1 MKLRASKEKV
11 NPKIR
16 AKKPFSKASI
26 DHVRYQEVINTY
38 ATVHSK
44 HNSII
49 ADQSYKQMNR
59 HSKSPMAKKSFDSND
74 ERSKIKL
81 LKAPQQS

>member
-16 AKKPFSKASI
+16 AKKPSSKASI

-49 ADQSYKQMNR
+49 AD
-59 HSKSPMAKKSFDSND
+59 
-74 ERSKIKL
+74 
-81 LKAPQQS
+81 